1 MNYIKH
7 LTRFFELVANDDRLN
22 PNHISLYMALFQFWN
37 LNRFINPISV
47 NRSEMMKIS
56 KIGSMHT
63 YHKCLHDLHN
73 WKFIVYQPSHNP
85 AKGSIVNLFI
95 FETSRAQVL
104 HKYSGKSETSPE
116 QVLANY
122 SGKNGT
128 SSEQVLP
135 RYINNINITNNKTER
150 EVKKI
155 KNNFKKIIFP
165 SLDDVKI
172 FFNSEKFPLVEADKF
187 FNHFES
193 NGWKVGGK
201 APMKNWHAAARKW
214 MMNTGAFSKST
225 SAKKNTDDA
234 TNKINLK
241 TQKDYGEPL

>member
-155 KNNFKKIIFP
+155 KNNFKKIISP

-214 MMNTGAFSKST
+214 MMNTGAFSKSI
-225 SAKKNTDDA
+225 AARKITDDA